1 MDYIKF
7 AKKIAFHAGRVMKK
21 YFRKTNISN
30 YKADRTI
37 VTKADIEINE
47 YLIKM
52 VKKYYPNHSV
62 DGEENSFG
70 KSKYVW
76 VCDPVDGTAMYARG
90 VPVAVFSLALVV
102 DGTSQ
107 IGVVYDPWLDNLY
120 EAEKGKGAFKNGK
133 KIHVSDIRIGQKECM
148 ANFDMWV
155 GCEFDMVSVL
165 EKLKD
170 SNYFVGVGSVIRAGL
185 LVAEG
190 HFAYAM
196 FPGTKHKN
204 CDIAAINVIIKEAGG
219 KVTDFYGKE
228 QRYDK
233 DINGA
238 LMSTG
243 VVHDQVVKVIGST
256 IKKKEVKNEIN
267 TSKHSK
273 K

>member
-1 MDYIKF
+1 MLDYVKF
-7 AKKIAFHAGRVMKK
+7 ATKIAKHAGKVMRK
-21 YFRKTNISN
+21 YFQQTNISS
-30 YKADRTI
+30 YKVDRTI
-37 VTKADIEINE
+37 VTKADIEINN
-47 YLIKM
+47 YLIAM
-52 VKKYYPNHSV
+52 VKKYYPSHCV

-70 KSKYVW
+70 KSEYVW

-102 DGTSQ
+102 NGESQ

-120 EAEKGKGAFKNGK
+120 VAQKGKGAFKNGK
-133 KIHVSDIRIGQKECM
+133 KISVSDIKIGQKECM

-155 GCEFDMVSVL
+155 DCEFDMVAIL
-165 EKLKD
+165 EKLKK

-190 HFAYAM
+190 HFAYAL

-228 QRYDK
+228 QRYDR
-233 DINGA
+233 DING
-238 LMSTG
+238 
-243 VVHDQVVKVIGST
+243 
-256 IKKKEVKNEIN
+256 N
-267 TSKHSK
+267 
-273 K
+273 